1 MHSQEMAS
9 QKTERTSDLHGSDST
24 LSTYVDEKEE
34 LQAQAKATSKLRR
47 VYFGTVEVRLYLI
60 TLGDNPACS
69 HGPPVRN
76 SSVSY
81 ECWHI
86 TLVTKHIIL
95 SRYYLILKIT
105 IEWERNYP
113 KPRREG

>member
-1 MHSQEMAS
+1 MEAPGMHSQEMAS
-9 QKTERTSDLHGSDST
+9 QKAERSSDLHGSDST

-34 LQAQAKATSKLRR
+34 LQAQAKATTGRRKTKRASKLKQ
-47 VYFGTVEVRLYLI
+47 VYYGTVEVRLYTI
-60 TLGDNPACS
+60 TLRDNPACS

-86 TLVTKHIIL
+86 TSVTKHIIL
-95 SRYYLILKIT
+95 SCYF
-105 IEWERNYP
+105 
-113 KPRREG
+113 